1 MRKIAV
7 EKSLKNVKSYLE
19 NQGYSV
25 DELETG
31 KSNLNKFDAV
41 VVSGQDSNFL
51 GDQTTSSKTRVISA
65 KGMTVEDI
73 HNQLK

>member
-1 MRKIAV
+1 MKKIAV

-19 NQGYSV
+19 TKGFSV

-31 KSNLNKFDAV
+31 KTNLNTFDAI
-41 VVSGQDSNFL
+41 VVSGQDTNFL
-51 GDQTTSSKTRVISA
+51 GDQTTNTDTRVISA

-73 HNQLK
+73 YDQLK